1 MFINNQFNKEKKKTA
16 RKSETNS
23 RLIKHETKTKYV

>member
-1 MFINNQFNKEKKKTA
+1 MFINNQFNKEKKTA
-16 RKSETNS
+16 RESETNS